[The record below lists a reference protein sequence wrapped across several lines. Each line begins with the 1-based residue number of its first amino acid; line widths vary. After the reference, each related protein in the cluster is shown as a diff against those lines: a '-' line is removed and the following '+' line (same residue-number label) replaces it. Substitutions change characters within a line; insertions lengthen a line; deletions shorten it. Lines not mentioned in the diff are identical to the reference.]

1 MKTVILC
8 GGLGTRL
15 SEETNQIPKPMVK
28 IGDKPI
34 LFHIMNYFSYSNY
47 NEFILCAGYK
57 SVEIKKYFLEYNL
70 EKQNIYLDLKKKKT
84 TIEKK
89 YFPNWKINIVQTG
102 ELSQTAA
109 RIKKI
114 KKYIKNDNDFFMTY
128 GDGLSNVDLKK
139 LLKFHKSH
147 GKIATVTACR
157 PIARFGNITLVG
169 DKVLKF
175 IEKDH
180 LSEGWVNGGFFVL
193 NKKIFDYIDN
203 NEQRIFERE
212 PLENLAKEGQLMA
225 YKHEGFWHPMD
236 TLRDKNILSELT
248 KKNIAPWIKN

>member
-34 LFHIMNYFSYSNY
+34 LFHIMNYFSCSNY

-147 GKIATVTACR
+147 GEIATVTACR
-157 PIARFGNITLVG
+157 PVARFGNITLVG
-169 DKVLKF
+169 DKVSKF